1 MKFGFTST
9 SFRNIKDVKKIV
21 DIAVSAGADCIE
33 WGSDVHVKDIET
45 AKAVIQQLVDCI
57 FELKRDFSRQLN
69 NLSSQNVKT
78 LDFNVTQ
85 VKNIEKVL
93 PKKEG

>member
-1 MKFGFTST
+1 M
-9 SFRNIKDVKKIV
+9 NIEKINV
-21 DIAVSAGADCIE
+21 NSI
-33 WGSDVHVKDIET
+33 KDIET

-85 VKNIEKVL
+85 VRNIEKVL
-93 PKKEG
+93 P